1 MLGLCWPRLGLCWA
15 YEQEGHSVFLTDL
28 QAAGESDAESSDPDQ
43 PIDPASR
50 LNSRKEAKALEREI
64 PWRQILK
71 MSPEDIQ
78 AFIELAKKEE
88 RGWMSWGSVE
98 PVDDDEAAA
107 IVSHPIRRKRVLRSR
122 ACYRN
127 KSRIPGVLTAKA
139 RVVALGHLDPDLH
152 RISRDSSTPMRTSE
166 YLLLCIY
173 TAGANKLME
182 HEQVDWILWAGDVST
197 AFMQGTFE
205 EHERPEAL
213 YLLPPRDEITIKA
226 GTFKARLHK
235 VLKNTYGLASAPR
248 TWFKEVVR
256 RMTSIHFVQHH
267 LDRMLFY
274 KRQHNKLMAVCIV
287 YVDDFLL
294 TCRSDYNKEELL
306 QLFSWAS
313 QKQLSLQEPL
323 KFKGK
328 ELELT
333 DHLLVTQTKFID
345 NTDAGKLQKGRISQG
360 GQQAEFRSVTG
371 SLQWLS
377 SQTRPDIGAW
387 VSLANKGSDTS
398 PADLAMLYET
408 LEYCRDT
415 TKGYADA
422 SWANAQQC
430 SSQQGCL
437 VLLTHCTEVNARC
450 NVIDWRSNRSTRVC
464 RSTLSSEAMS
474 CDDCVDRAYF
484 VSLALS
490 ELLSGEVPSKE
501 MTSYL
506 EPI

>member
-1 MLGLCWPRLGLCWA
+1 MLAHLHGNIEPPHHTWDGSPETCHFAGHHSTQFAAAAVQLLQ
-15 YEQEGHSVFLTDL
+15 QEGHSVFLTDL

-78 AFIELAKKEE
+78 AFIESAKKEE

-107 IVSHPIRRKRVLRSR
+107 ILSHPIRRKRVLRSR

-127 KSRIPGVLTAKA
+127 KSRIPGELTAKA

-152 RISRDSSTPMRTSE
+152 RISRDSPTPMRTSE

-173 TAGANKLME
+173 TAGANQMME

-226 GTFKARLHK
+226 GTFKARLYK
-235 VLKNTYGLASAPR
+235 ALKNIYGLASAPR

-274 KRQHNKLMAVCIV
+274 KRQRNKLMAVCIV

-294 TCRSDYNKEELL
+294 TCRTDYDKEELL
-306 QLFSWAS
+306 QLFSWGS

-323 KFKGK
+323 EFKGK
-328 ELELT
+328 ELQLT
-333 DHLLVTQTKFID
+333 DHHGAFHLLVTQTKFID

-360 GQQAEFRSVTG
+360 GPLTSAEQAEFRSVTG

-387 VSLANKGSDTS
+387 VSLANKGNETS

-408 LEYCRDT
+408 LEYCGTPR
-415 TKGYADA
+415 TKGCAFKTWP
-422 SWANAQQC
+422 S
-430 SSQQGCL
+430 
-437 VLLTHCTEVNARC
+437 
-450 NVIDWRSNRSTRVC
+450 ID
-464 RSTLSSEAMS
+464 LQ
-474 CDDCVDRAYF
+474 
-484 VSLALS
+484 
-490 ELLSGEVPSKE
+490 
-501 MTSYL
+501 
-506 EPI
+506 